1 MVLCKARQGTP
12 YYALAHQ
19 FGISNGPAH
28 SHCIRLRDLFNE
40 TVGKRLFYLQDADTV
55 RDHLPSDWPARFR
68 DTLLIGDGH
77 PKTVKKSGIFVIQR
91 ITWSPYK
98 HGNIFLWV
106 ICKHSQC
113 GRHSLSTNHSL
124 SVISPDGLIQM
135 RSRVFGGQSAE
146 VTTIIN
152 ESDLLK
158 RIRGEGWFG
167 SIVPFCHMSSSCADM
182 GYLQAEDEAEPIPV
196 FMYDGAAGRA
206 DIGPQVSFVLPSE
219 RFKDGPQLE
228 VIDFALFSGSNLT

>member
-1 MVLCKARQGTP
+1 
-12 YYALAHQ
+12 
-19 FGISNGPAH
+19 
-28 SHCIRLRDLFNE
+28 
-40 TVGKRLFYLQDADTV
+40 
-55 RDHLPSDWPARFR
+55 
-68 DTLLIGDGH
+68 
-77 PKTVKKSGIFVIQR
+77 
-91 ITWSPYK
+91 
-98 HGNIFLWV
+98 
-106 ICKHSQC
+106 
-113 GRHSLSTNHSL
+113 
-124 SVISPDGLIQM
+124 M

-196 FMYDGAAGRA
+196 FMYDGAAGRV

-228 VIDFALFSGSNLT
+228 VIDFAFFLSPI